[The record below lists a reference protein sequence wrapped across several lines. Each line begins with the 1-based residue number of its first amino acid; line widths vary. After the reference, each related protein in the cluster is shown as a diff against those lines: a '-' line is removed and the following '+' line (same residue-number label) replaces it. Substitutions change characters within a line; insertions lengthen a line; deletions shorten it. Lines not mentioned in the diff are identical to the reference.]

1 MKRTIL
7 IAVMSLPGLVWAQ
20 SNDFSIE
27 GKVASPANPSK
38 AYLSYRAEGKSIVDS
53 VELKAGKFAFSGK
66 VAAPTSVTIT
76 LAHDGK
82 GMRNAMKNADSYVL
96 YVDQGLSTLITK
108 DSLKN
113 STVSGAKLG
122 VEHAKYSKLI
132 ARQTQGLAALDKE
145 WASARA
151 EQKSDG
157 KLAEKLRGIAK
168 PLSEE
173 KQAIQKQ
180 YIAAH
185 PDSYFSLLALQ
196 EIAGSRVEVA
206 KIEPLYNKLS
216 AQVRNGVAGQAFAKK
231 IAAAKATAV
240 GAIAPDFSQADVDG
254 KQVKLSD
261 FKGKYVLLDFWASW
275 CGPCRAEN
283 PNVVAAFNKF
293 KAKNFTVLGVSLDQ
307 PGRKEDWLNAI
318 KKDELNWTQLSDL
331 QGWKNEVSTLY
342 GVSGIPQN
350 YLIGPDGK
358 IVGSNLRGEALH
370 AKLAELLQK

>member
-1 MKRTIL
+1 MKKTIL
-7 IAVMSLPGLVWAQ
+7 IAVMSLPAVVWAQ
-20 SNDFSIE
+20 SNGFTIE
-27 GKVASPANPSK
+27 GKVASPANQSK
-38 AYLSYRAEGKSIVDS
+38 AYLSYRAEGKSIIDS
-53 VELKAGKFAFSGK
+53 TELKAGKFAFSGK

-76 LAHDGK
+76 LAHNGN
-82 GMRNAMKNADSYVL
+82 GMRQAMKNPDNYVL
-96 YVDQGLSTLITK
+96 YVENGLTTLVTK

-113 STVSGAKLG
+113 STITGAKLG

-145 WASARA
+145 WFASTK

-173 KQAIQKQ
+173 KLAIQNQ
-180 YIAAH
+180 YIASN

-196 EIAGSRVEVA
+196 EIAGSRIDIA
-206 KIEPLYNKLS
+206 KIEPMYNKLS
-216 AQVRNGVAGQAFAKK
+216 ANVRNGITGQAFAKK
-231 IAAAKATAV
+231 IASAKATAV
-240 GAIAPDFSQADVDG
+240 GAIAPDFSQSDVDG

-283 PNVVAAFNKF
+283 PNVVSAFHKF
-293 KAKNFTVLGVSLDQ
+293 KDKNFTVLGVSLDQ
-307 PGRKEDWLNAI
+307 PGKKEDWLNAI
-318 KKDELNWTQLSDL
+318 KKDELHWTQLSDL
-331 QGWKNEVSTLY
+331 QGWKNEVSVLY

-350 YLIGPDGK
+350 YLISPDGK
-358 IVGSNLRGEALH
+358 IVASNLRGEALH
-370 AKLAELLQK
+370 TKLAELLEK